1 MAVKIVIM
9 VSHHPLPACPVFI
22 FYPFYARKLLYNEA
36 SLAFDY
42 LYAFV
47 YLFAFTTVRA
57 YPPQFVA
64 VLRSGLGE
72 RASLYADIDI
82 FPFWSQVS
90 GIY

>member
-1 MAVKIVIM
+1 MTVKIVIM

-47 YLFAFTTVRA
+47 YLLLSS
-57 YPPQFVA
+57 P
-64 VLRSGLGE
+64 SGLILH
-72 RASLYADIDI
+72 SSWL
-82 FPFWSQVS
+82 FS
-90 GIY
+90 GVVRENGLLSMQI